1 MRLTLRR
8 ATQRAVR
15 ALKPDFDQPDWR
27 PILRAS
33 AAQWREATRA
43 AQTGP
48 PVLIATTVGGHP
60 PSTTIESILAVAL
73 TLRGA
78 RVHLTLCDERLPAC
92 LRSHVT
98 AVPSDAAFAV
108 EGPQGSTC
116 AGCYVSGRALF
127 RSLGLSVHVL
137 SELVTAEESSRAAAL
152 ASSVPASEIPAFQL
166 EGLAIGEH
174 ALAGALRFYARG
186 TLDGGASEAVLRR
199 YFEAGLLTA
208 FATARLLERTSFAAA
223 CFNHG
228 IYIPHGVIGDV
239 ARKHGVPVS
248 NWNPAYRKQTFIFSH
263 GDTYHHTLMDE
274 PVSEWEHLPWSRGRE
289 AELVAYLRSRWQGSQ
304 DWITFNA
311 NPQESRDEI
320 ARALKIDFCKPTI
333 GLLTNVIWDAQLHY
347 RANAFPSMMDWLLRT
362 IAYFDRRRDLQLV
375 IRVHPAE
382 VTGAVPSRQSV
393 VDELRRQ
400 FSTLPPNVF
409 VIPPES
415 PISTYVV
422 AAQCDTVLIY
432 GTKTGVE
439 LSTEG
444 IPVIV
449 AGEAWIR
456 NKGLTS
462 DARSPEEYFALLDE
476 LPSGRRLDPA
486 TVERARRYAYHFF
499 FRRMIPVRAVRPA
512 TGVMAKIVKYQLDV
526 QTLDQLMPGADPGLD
541 VICDGILTGSPFVYR
556 AEKQELEAR
565 S

>member
-8 ATQRAVR
+8 ATQRVVR
-15 ALKPDFDQPDWR
+15 AIKPDFDQPDWT

-33 AAQWREATRA
+33 RDLWRDAQRA

-60 PSTTIESILAVAL
+60 PSTTVESLLAVAL

-98 AVPSDAAFAV
+98 AVPSDAAFAA

-116 AGCYVSGRALF
+116 AGCYVSGRALY
-127 RSLGLSVHVL
+127 RSLGLPVHVL
-137 SELVTAEESSRAAAL
+137 SDLVTAEESARAATL
-152 ASSVPASEIPAFQL
+152 ASSLPAAQIDAFTL
-166 EGLAIGEH
+166 DGLNIGEH

-186 TLDGGASEAVLRR
+186 TLDDPASEAVLRR

-208 FATARLLERTSFAAA
+208 FATSRLLKSQAFTAA

-239 ARKHGVPVS
+239 ARQLGVRVA

-263 GDTYHHTLMDE
+263 GDTYHHTLMEE
-274 PVSEWEHLPWSRGRE
+274 PVSEWEGLPWTAERE
-289 AELVAYLRSRWQGSQ
+289 AELMSYLRSRWHGSQ

-311 NPQESRDEI
+311 NPEERRDAI
-320 ARALKIDFCKPTI
+320 ARELKIDFSKPTI

-347 RANAFPSMMDWLLRT
+347 RANAFPNMMDWVLRT
-362 IAYFDRRRDLQLV
+362 IEWFRGRPDLQLV
-375 IRVHPAE
+375 VRVHPAE
-382 VTGAVPSRQSV
+382 MTGAVPSRQLV
-393 VDELRRQ
+393 VEELRRA
-400 FSTLPPNVF
+400 FPALPPNVF
-409 VIPPES
+409 VIPPDS

-422 AAQCDTVLIY
+422 TEQCDTVLIY

-439 LSTEG
+439 LSCEG

-456 NKGLTS
+456 NKGLTT
-462 DARSPEEYFALLDE
+462 DARSPEEYFSLLAG
-476 LPSGRRLDPA
+476 LPSRRRMDEQTIA
-486 TVERARRYAYHFF
+486 RARRYAYHFF
-499 FRRMIPVRAVRPA
+499 FRRMIPLRAVAPA
-512 TGVMAKIVKYQLDV
+512 TGVMARILKYQLDV
-526 QTLDQLMPGADPGLD
+526 KSLESLLPGADPGLD
-541 VICDGILTGSPFVYR
+541 VICDGIMTGAPFVYR
-556 AEKQELEAR
+556 AEDAAR
-565 S
+565 

>member
-15 ALKPDFDQPDWR
+15 AIKPDFDQPDWR

-33 AAQWREATRA
+33 AERWREAKRT

-78 RVHLTLCDERLPAC
+78 NVHLTLCDERLPAC
-92 LRSHVT
+92 LRSHIT
-98 AVPSDAAFAV
+98 AVSSDAAFAA

-127 RSLGLSVHVL
+127 RSLGLPVHVL
-137 SELVTAEESSRAAAL
+137 SELITSKESAQAAAL
-152 ASSVPASEIPAFQL
+152 AAAVPADGIPAFRL
-166 EGLAIGEH
+166 DGLGIGEH
-174 ALAGALRFYARG
+174 AVAGALRFYARG
-186 TLDGGASEAVLRR
+186 ELEDPASEAVLRR

-208 FATARLLERTSFAAA
+208 FATRRLLNTVPFSTA

-239 ARKHGVPVS
+239 ARQRGVRVT
-248 NWNPAYRKQTFIFSH
+248 NWNPAYRKRTFIFSH
-263 GDTYHHTLMDE
+263 GDTYHHTLMNE
-274 PVSEWEHLPWSRGRE
+274 PVTEWEQLPWNTERE
-289 AELVAYLRSRWQGSQ
+289 AELLAYLRSRWQGSQ
-304 DWITFNA
+304 DWISFNA
-311 NPQESRDEI
+311 NPEESREAI
-320 ARALKIDFCKPTI
+320 ARALNIDFTNPTI

-347 RANAFPSMMDWLLRT
+347 RANAFPNMMDWLLRT
-362 IAYFDRRRDLQLV
+362 IAYFGARSDLQLV

-382 VTGAVPSRQSV
+382 VSGAVPSRQPV
-393 VDELRRQ
+393 VDELRRH
-400 FSTLPPNVF
+400 FPVLPPNVF
-409 VIPPES
+409 VIPPDS

-422 AAQCDTVLIY
+422 ASQCDAVLIY

-439 LSTEG
+439 LSCEG

-462 DARSPEEYFALLDE
+462 DARSPEEYFALLDR
-476 LPSGRRLDPA
+476 LPSGRRMDA
-486 TVERARRYAYHFF
+486 ETISRARKYAYHFF
-499 FRRMIPVRAVRPA
+499 FRRMIPVRAVAPA
-512 TGVMAKIVKYQLDV
+512 TGLMSKILKYQLDV
-526 QTLDQLMPGADPGLD
+526 DRLDALLPGADAGLD
-541 VICDGILTGSPFVYR
+541 VICDGIMTGSPFVYR
-556 AEKQELEAR
+556 AEQGG
-565 S
+565 

>member
-1 MRLTLRR
+1 MRLKLRR
-8 ATQRAVR
+8 ATQRVVR
-15 ALKPDFDQPDWR
+15 AIKPDFDQPEWT
-27 PILRAS
+27 PILRQSPAL
-33 AAQWREATRA
+33 WRHARRA
-43 AQTGP
+43 AQNGP
-48 PVLIATTVGGHP
+48 PILIATTVGGHP
-60 PSTTIESILAVAL
+60 PSTIVESLLAVAL

-98 AVPSDAAFAV
+98 AVPSDASFAA

-116 AGCYVSGRALF
+116 AGCFVSGRALF
-127 RSLGLSVHVL
+127 RSLDLPVHLL
-137 SELVTAEESSRAAAL
+137 SELVTTEESARAAAL
-152 ASSVPASEIPAFQL
+152 AATIPAIEIPDYEL
-166 EGLAIGEH
+166 DGLHIGEH

-186 TLDGGASEAVLRR
+186 TLEDPASEAVLRR

-208 FATARLLERTSFAAA
+208 FATRRLLDRTSFVSA

-239 ARKHGVPVS
+239 ARDRQVRVI

-274 PVSEWEHLPWSRGRE
+274 PVSEWEAIRWTPDRE
-289 AELVAYLRSRWQGSQ
+289 AEIVSYLRSRWHGSQ

-311 NPQESRDEI
+311 NPEESRDAI
-320 ARALKIDFCKPTI
+320 ARALDIDFSKPTI

-347 RANAFPSMMDWLLRT
+347 RANAFPNMMDWLLRT
-362 IAYFDRRRDLQLV
+362 IAYFERRRDLQLL

-382 VTGAVPSRQSV
+382 LTGAVPSRQSV
-393 VDELRRQ
+393 VDELRQ
-400 FSTLPPNVF
+400 HFPSLPPNVF
-409 VIPPES
+409 VIPPDS
-415 PISTYVV
+415 PISTYV
-422 AAQCDTVLIY
+422 ATAQCDSVLIY

-439 LSTEG
+439 LSCEG

-462 DARSPEEYFALLDE
+462 DAQSPDEYFALLDT
-476 LPSGRRLDPA
+476 LPARRRLDQE
-486 TVERARRYAYHFF
+486 TIGRARRYAYHFF
-499 FRRMIPVRAVRPA
+499 FRRMIPVRAVAPA
-512 TGVMAKIVKYQLDV
+512 SGVRARFLKYQLSV
-526 QTLDQLMPGADPGLD
+526 ASLESLLPGADPGLD
-541 VICDGILTGSPFVYR
+541 VICDGILTGAPFVYR
-556 AEKQELEAR
+556 AEER
-565 S
+565 P

>member
-8 ATQRAVR
+8 ATQRVAR
-15 ALKPDFDQPDWR
+15 AIKPDFDQPDWR

-33 AAQWREATRA
+33 RDEWREARRVA
-43 AQTGP
+43 RTGP
-48 PVLIATTVGGHP
+48 GVLIATTVGGHP
-60 PSTTIESILAVAL
+60 PSTTIESLLAVAL

-78 RVHLTLCDERLPAC
+78 RVHVTLCDERLPAC
-92 LRSHVT
+92 LRSHIT
-98 AVPSDAAFAV
+98 AVESDAAFAA

-116 AGCYVSGRALF
+116 AGCYVSGRALY
-127 RSLGLSVHVL
+127 RSLGLPVHLL
-137 SELVTAEESSRAAAL
+137 SELVTDDESRRAAAL
-152 ASSVPASEIPAFQL
+152 AATIAAGEVPSYRL
-166 EGLAIGEH
+166 DGLNIGEH

-186 TLDGGASEAVLRR
+186 TLQDPGSEAVLRR

-208 FATARLLERTSFAAA
+208 FATERLLDTTNVATA

-239 ARKHGVPVS
+239 LRKRHVRVA

-274 PVSEWEHLPWSRGRE
+274 PVTEWEGLPWTPERE
-289 AELVAYLRSRWQGSQ
+289 TELMAYLHSRWQGSQ

-311 NPQESRDEI
+311 NPEESRDAI
-320 ARALKIDFCKPTI
+320 ARMLNIDFQKPTV

-347 RANAFPSMMDWLLRT
+347 RANAFPNMMDWLIRT
-362 IAYFDRRRDLQLV
+362 IGYFDRRRDLQLV

-393 VDELRRQ
+393 VDELRQ
-400 FSTLPPNVF
+400 HFPTLPPNVF
-409 VIPPES
+409 VIPPDS

-422 AAQCDTVLIY
+422 TTQCDSVLIY

-439 LSTEG
+439 LSCDG
-444 IPVIV
+444 VPVIV

-456 NKGLTS
+456 NKGLTT
-462 DARSPEEYFALLDE
+462 DARSPEEYFAILDR
-476 LPSGRRLDPA
+476 LPAGRRMDEE
-486 TVERARRYAYHFF
+486 TIRRARRYAYHFF
-499 FRRMIPVRAVRPA
+499 FRRMIPLRSVAA
-512 TGVMAKIVKYQLDV
+512 TTGMLAKFLKYRLDV
-526 QTLDQLMPGADPGLD
+526 SSLDALRPGADPGLD
-541 VICDGILTGSPFVYR
+541 VVCDGIMTGSPFVYR
-556 AEKQELEAR
+556 AEAAQR
-565 S
+565 

>member
-1 MRLTLRR
+1 MRLKLRR
-8 ATQRAVR
+8 ATQRVVR
-15 ALKPDFDQPDWR
+15 AIKPDFDQPEWT
-27 PILRAS
+27 PILRQSPAL
-33 AAQWREATRA
+33 WRDARRA
-43 AQTGP
+43 AQNGP
-48 PVLIATTVGGHP
+48 PILIATTVGGHP
-60 PSTTIESILAVAL
+60 PSTIVESLLAVAL

-98 AVPSDAAFAV
+98 AVPSDASFAA

-116 AGCYVSGRALF
+116 AGCFVSGRALF
-127 RSLGLSVHVL
+127 RSLDLPVHLL
-137 SELVTAEESSRAAAL
+137 SELVTTEESARAAAL
-152 ASSVPASEIPAFQL
+152 AATIPAIEIPDYEL
-166 EGLAIGEH
+166 DGLHIGEH

-186 TLDGGASEAVLRR
+186 TLEDPASEAVLRR

-208 FATARLLERTSFAAA
+208 FATRRLLDRTSFVSA

-239 ARKHGVPVS
+239 ARDRQVRVI

-274 PVSEWEHLPWSRGRE
+274 PVSEWEAIRWTPDRE
-289 AELVAYLRSRWQGSQ
+289 AEIVSYLRSRWHGSQ

-311 NPQESRDEI
+311 NPEESRDAI
-320 ARALKIDFCKPTI
+320 ARALDIDFSKPTI

-347 RANAFPSMMDWLLRT
+347 RANAFPNMMDWLLRT
-362 IAYFDRRRDLQLV
+362 IAYFERRRDLQLL

-382 VTGAVPSRQSV
+382 LTGAVPSRQSV
-393 VDELRRQ
+393 VDELRQ
-400 FSTLPPNVF
+400 HFPSLPPNVF
-409 VIPPES
+409 VIPPDS
-415 PISTYVV
+415 PISTYV
-422 AAQCDTVLIY
+422 ATAQCDSVLIY

-439 LSTEG
+439 LSCEG

-462 DARSPEEYFALLDE
+462 DAQSPDEYFALLDT
-476 LPSGRRLDPA
+476 LPARRRLDQE
-486 TVERARRYAYHFF
+486 TIGRARRYAYHFF
-499 FRRMIPVRAVRPA
+499 FRRMIPVRAVAPA
-512 TGVMAKIVKYQLDV
+512 SGVRARFLKYQLSV
-526 QTLDQLMPGADPGLD
+526 ASLESLLPGADPGLD
-541 VICDGILTGSPFVYR
+541 VICDGILTGAPFVYR
-556 AEKQELEAR
+556 AEER
-565 S
+565 P

>member
-8 ATQRAVR
+8 ATQRVAR
-15 ALKPDFDQPDWR
+15 AIKPDFDQPDWR
-27 PILRAS
+27 PILHAS
-33 AAQWREATRA
+33 RERWLEARRA
-43 AQTGP
+43 ARNGP

-60 PSTTIESILAVAL
+60 PSTTIESLLAVAL

-78 RVHLTLCDERLPAC
+78 RVHVTLCDERLPAC

-98 AVPSDAAFAV
+98 AVTSDAAFAA

-127 RSLGLSVHVL
+127 NSLGVPVHLLSDLV
-137 SELVTAEESSRAAAL
+137 SEEESTRARSMAAT
-152 ASSVPASEIPAFQL
+152 VPIDDIAGYTL
-166 EGLAIGEH
+166 DGLNVGEH

-186 TLDGGASEAVLRR
+186 TLDGSASEAVLRR

-208 FATARLLERTSFAAA
+208 FAMTRLFERTPFAAA

-239 ARKHGVPVS
+239 ARKHRVRVA

-263 GDTYHHTLMDE
+263 GDTYHRTLMDE
-274 PVSEWEHLPWSRGRE
+274 PVSEWDGLPWTPDRE
-289 AELVAYLRSRWQGSQ
+289 AELMAYLRSRWHGSQ

-311 NPQESRDEI
+311 NPEESREAI
-320 ARALKIDFCKPTI
+320 ARTLNIDFNKPTI

-347 RANAFPSMMDWLLRT
+347 RANAFPNMMDWLLRT
-362 IAYFDRRRDLQLV
+362 IAYFDRRRDLQLIV
-375 IRVHPAE
+375 RVHPAE
-382 VTGAVPSRQSV
+382 VTGAVPSRQLV
-393 VDELRRQ
+393 VDELARH
-400 FSTLPPNVF
+400 FPVLPSNVF
-409 VIPPES
+409 VIPPDS

-422 AAQCDTVLIY
+422 TTQCDTVLIY

-439 LSTEG
+439 LSCDG

-456 NKGLTS
+456 NKGLTT
-462 DARSPEEYFALLDE
+462 DARSPQEYFALLDR
-476 LPSGRRLDPA
+476 LPSGRRMDDE

-499 FRRMIPVRAVRPA
+499 FRRMIPVRAVVPA
-512 TGVMAKIVKYQLDV
+512 TGLMSQFVKYRLDV
-526 QTLDQLMPGADPGLD
+526 ERLDALLPGADSGLD
-541 VICDGILTGSPFVYR
+541 VICDGILTGRPFVYR
-556 AEKQELEAR
+556 AEAF
-565 S
+565 